1 MKSYKYIIVLLL
13 NLIALPLQAQT
24 WVAIDNEIQNKQ
36 HPQIDVLISNAE
48 QYKFCMR
55 IYGYEKS
62 TIYENNIPYEQISI
76 ADWQPSFN
84 NVGEP
89 SLPAFTQFIGL
100 PANKECTVTISNAE
114 WVTVPVGKIYPSQEL
129 REESDTTEFQFII
142 NDSIYN
148 CNEYVIEQY
157 IIGEKACIGGMYG
170 VTLSVA
176 PIKYYPSRNEMDI
189 LKSCVVAVN
198 FTQSAD
204 IAENLSIKNK
214 KLVKYVVDNYN
225 EALLDSYNA
234 YIDNS
239 TDGDSVANIYDYLI
253 ITADKYKDT
262 DELKTFCAW
271 KKIKG
276 HNCKVVSCEDIV
288 NTAPNA
294 IKSYIK
300 EWYEKGIEYVLFV
313 GGHKDIPMH
322 EYLIKG
328 KGELIGSD
336 YRYACID
343 SVYTIDEIDNESPK
357 MQEDWHADFAF
368 GRFPVL
374 SLGDLRTMIT
384 KSINYENLTPKDTW
398 VTKNLLIA
406 HKDSAP
412 NGYQGCCE
420 EIKETL
426 YNDTPNFTT
435 VYGADSTKGGN
446 NATNDTIVS
455 CINEG
460 FGIVNYR
467 GHGVVT
473 AWDKGWSYQKK
484 EFDNY
489 YVSQLSNK
497 LTPVAFSIACE
508 TGNIKDDTEN
518 NYDNSLLYNF
528 MSHNNGSV
536 AYLGSTTTSDPSSN
550 DVFNKEIY
558 SLLYTKGIFE
568 MGYLNISARSNTINK
583 HRQYADRVDGYS
595 YICAGDPSLEIW
607 TDTISKFPQID
618 FTYEN
623 GAVNIDTRTIEDYT
637 ITIFSLTDNNYFKK
651 IYVEG
656 TTATITN
663 VPSSFVM
670 SINKHNYMPLVYNIN
685 DGDIFM
691 QNENYALVREIVG
704 NNVYIG
710 SDVTDAQP
718 RGKVTIKSEAEMNI
732 DAKGKTIIN
741 KGVVIEKGAK
751 VYIK

>member
-1 MKSYKYIIVLLL
+1 MKSYKYIIAILL
-13 NLIALPLQAQT
+13 NLIVLSMQAQT
-24 WVAIDNEIQNKQ
+24 WVTIDSEAVNKQ
-36 HPQIDVLISNAE
+36 HPQINVIVSNAE

-100 PANKECTVTISNAE
+100 PANKECNVTISNAE
-114 WVTVPVGKIYPSQEL
+114 WATLPVGKIYPSQEF
-129 REESDTTEFQFII
+129 REESDTTEIQFTI

-148 CNEYVIEQY
+148 SNEYVTERY
-157 IIGEKACIGGMYG
+157 IIGEKACVGGMYG
-170 VTLSVA
+170 VTLSVV

-189 LKSCVVAVN
+189 LKSCVVTVN
-198 FTQSAD
+198 FTQSSAVN
-204 IAENLSIKNK
+204 ENLSIKNK

-225 EALLDSYNA
+225 EALLDSYNT

-239 TDGDSVANIYDYLI
+239 TDGESAANIYDYLI

-276 HNCKVVSCEDIV
+276 HNCKVVSCGEIGSTHLDS
-288 NTAPNA
+288 
-294 IKSYIK
+294 IKSCIK
-300 EWYEKGIEYVLFV
+300 EWYEKGVEYVLLV
-313 GGHKDIPMH
+313 GNCDEIPCKRW
-322 EYLIKG
+322 YYPL
-328 KGELIGSD
+328 GELKNKYSD
-336 YRYACID
+336 YWYVCIN
-343 SVYTIDEIDNESPK
+343 SE
-357 MQEDWHADFAF
+357 HFADIAV
-368 GRFPVL
+368 GRFCINDTIEL
-374 SLGDLRTMIT
+374 CNIISKT
-384 KSINYENLTPKDTW
+384 INYENLTPEDTW
-398 VTKNLLIA
+398 VTKNLLVA
-406 HKDSAP
+406 HQQDAP
-412 NGYQGCCE
+412 AKYQACCE
-420 EIKETL
+420 EIRTAT
-426 YNDTPNFTT
+426 YDNMPNFTT
-435 VYGADSTKGGN
+435 AYGAPDSVGGD

-455 CINEG
+455 LINDG

-467 GHGVVT
+467 GHGKEHC
-473 AWDKGWSYQKK
+473 WKGDWGQSDKP
-484 EFDNY
+484 FDHTFLGMLRNLKY
-489 YVSQLSNK
+489 PIV
-497 LTPVAFSIACE
+497 FSIACR
-508 TGNIKDDTEN
+508 TGNIAVSQLAN
-518 NYDNSLLYNF
+518 CLLRNF
-528 MSHNNGSV
+528 IKMKHGAV
-536 AYLGSTTTSDPSSN
+536 AFLGSTRPIETTSSDLLNKFLYKSLYNDEVYEFAYLSNLAHTKNILSSPY
-550 DVFNKEIY
+550 DKDSLKE
-558 SLLYTKGIFE
+558 SVSSA
-568 MGYLNISARSNTINK
+568 ISFIN
-583 HRQYADRVDGYS
+583 G
-595 YICAGDPSLEIW
+595 GDPSLEIW

-637 ITIFSLTDNNYFKK
+637 ITIFSLTDSCYFRK
-651 IYVEG
+651 ISVEG

-670 SINKHNYMPLVYNIN
+670 SINKHNYMPLVYNIS

-718 RGKVTIKSEAEMNI
+718 RGKVTIKSKAGMNI
-732 DAKGKTIIN
+732 DAKGKTIVN